1 MKSTYR
7 IAEISFGRPFW
18 DASFEFDYGGNHF
31 EVQRFGVQFSVD
43 LMKKLIISLRDQ
55 VDAFALTS
63 LPPVIRMDGKSY
75 VHSQYLEIMGLPSS
89 APICDG
95 TGLREI
101 ANINSLVKM
110 IDQGKVQPEQGVF
123 FPTAILNLE
132 IEEFLR
138 HRYPE
143 SVHMGDAFALLGL
156 PFVIRPFKGLKTVT
170 KTALNFATMRDLRN
184 NTPFAENKFQKMMRS
199 SLVSQAEHL
208 QYVCGDLPIILLY
221 DSGAD
226 VVRNKDVIVWSHHP
240 LMEQELKKYE
250 PRSIINLFPEEFN
263 VSPYMNYSILDAVL
277 RLTHN
282 RTAPLSNEEWE
293 QLLATE
299 TEVREVA
306 RQYTTTRQ
314 TSTQAKISKGINFV
328 RGKLKKEEPPDFAF
342 VVHALSHNDFTRV
355 PGFGILKQM
364 PKSWNDPFDRLISK
378 APPIVYGEIKHVISQ
393 HNGKEVSGII
403 YGLMAT
409 PKVLKES
416 DPEVIYRQIEG
427 ICRDAAARGAKI
439 AGLGAYT
446 KIVGD
451 QGITI
456 NQNSP
461 IPVTTG
467 NSLSASATL
476 WGLNQA
482 VRKMG
487 FVSID
492 PIDNRVNGMAMVI
505 GATGS
510 IGKVSAKLL
519 ALTFKKLCLVAPRMN
534 RLEELREEIRQIAP
548 NCEII
553 LSTNANDLASQA
565 DALLTATS
573 SFDQKIVDVMLLKP
587 GCVVAD
593 CSRPLD
599 FEMEDVRK
607 RPDVLIMESGEV
619 NLPGPMQMSCDLGLP
634 GKTVYACL
642 AETALLAMEGRHE
655 SFTMGR
661 DIEWDKVKQIY
672 KMAVKHGVEL
682 AEIQGHMGVI
692 TDREF
697 ELTRQL
703 ALLKR

>member
-1 MKSTYR
+1 
-7 IAEISFGRPFW
+7 
-18 DASFEFDYGGNHF
+18 
-31 EVQRFGVQFSVD
+31 
-43 LMKKLIISLRDQ
+43 
-55 VDAFALTS
+55 
-63 LPPVIRMDGKSY
+63 
-75 VHSQYLEIMGLPSS
+75 
-89 APICDG
+89 
-95 TGLREI
+95 
-101 ANINSLVKM
+101 
-110 IDQGKVQPEQGVF
+110 
-123 FPTAILNLE
+123 
-132 IEEFLR
+132 
-138 HRYPE
+138 
-143 SVHMGDAFALLGL
+143 
-156 PFVIRPFKGLKTVT
+156 
-170 KTALNFATMRDLRN
+170 
-184 NTPFAENKFQKMMRS
+184 MMRS

-226 VVRNKDVIVWSHHP
+226 VVRNKDVIIWSHHP
-240 LMEQELKKYE
+240 LMEQELQKYE
-250 PRSIINLFPEEFN
+250 PRSIINLFPEEFKA
-263 VSPYMNYSILDAVL
+263 SPYMNYSILDAVL
-277 RLTHN
+277 RLSHN
-282 RTAPLSNEEWE
+282 RTAPLSTEEWE

-299 TEVREVA
+299 TEVRDVA

-314 TSTQAKISKGINFV
+314 TSTQAKVSNGINFV
-328 RGKLKKEEPPDFAF
+328 RRKLKKEEPPDFAF

-355 PGFGILKQM
+355 PGLGILKKM
-364 PKSWNDPFDRLISK
+364 PQSWNDPFDRMISK
-378 APPIVYGEIKHVISQ
+378 APPIVYGEVKHVISQ
-393 HNGKEVSGII
+393 HNGKEVNGII

-427 ICRDAAARGAKI
+427 ICKDAASRGAKI

-476 WGLNQA
+476 WGLNEA

-492 PIDNRVNGMAMVI
+492 PNDNRVNGMAMVI

-519 ALTFKKLCLVAPRMN
+519 ALSFKKLCLVAPRMN

-548 NCEII
+548 NCQII
-553 LSTNANDLASQA
+553 LSTNANDLAPQA

-672 KMAVKHGVEL
+672 KMARKHGVEL

-703 ALLKR
+703 ALLKRQSLR